1 LAGQEEVVKL
11 LVKYNANINCQ
22 SQNGF
27 SPLYMAAR
35 MSCFK
40 INLIDCLMFR
50 LIVEE
55 NHIEVVKFLLA
66 NGANQSLATEVEF
79 LLIGLLFLYEKIFI
93 LRMDL
98 HLWLLVFNKV
108 MIKW

>member
-11 LVKYNANINCQ
+11 LIKHNANINCQ

-35 MSCFK
+35 KFAQTT
-40 INLIDCLMFR
+40 FR
-50 LIVEE
+50 TDKRPFLLLLPEE

-66 NGANQSLATEVEF
+66 NGANQSLATEVIY
-79 LLIGLLFLYEKIFI
+79 LSASVLGY
-93 LRMDL
+93 
-98 HLWLLVFNKV
+98 
-108 MIKW
+108 